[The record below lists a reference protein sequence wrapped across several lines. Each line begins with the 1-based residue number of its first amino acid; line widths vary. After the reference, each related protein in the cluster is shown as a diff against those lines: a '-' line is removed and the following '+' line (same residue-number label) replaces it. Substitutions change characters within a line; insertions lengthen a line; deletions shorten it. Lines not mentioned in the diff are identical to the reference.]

1 MKSYRVHL
9 IRHGVSEGARKGQ
22 YIGLTDSPLCEEG
35 KTRLLALKKEAEYP
49 RADACFCSAN
59 RRCRESLEIL
69 YPEAT
74 GTYLRGLEGCSFGE
88 WEGKTADELKG
99 DELYEKWMRGE
110 EGAVPPGGESTLA
123 FMHRVCE
130 VFEQLVD
137 SMMRSRT
144 ESVVI
149 VTQGDVIMALCAA
162 YGLPRAGLY
171 EWMCE
176 PGHGYTLQITPSLW
190 MRSMVAEVKETLPR
204 YAQEEER
211 EDSLSAARE
220 VLHLQFPGKG
230 EKGEE

>member
-1 MKSYRVHL
+1 
-9 IRHGVSEGARKGQ
+9 
-22 YIGLTDSPLCEEG
+22 
-35 KTRLLALKKEAEYP
+35 
-49 RADACFCSAN
+49 
-59 RRCRESLEIL
+59 
-69 YPEAT
+69 
-74 GTYLRGLEGCSFGE
+74 
-88 WEGKTADELKG
+88 
-99 DELYEKWMRGE
+99 
-110 EGAVPPGGESTLA
+110 
-123 FMHRVCE
+123 
-130 VFEQLVD
+130 
-137 SMMRSRT
+137 MRSRT
-144 ESVVI
+144 ESVAI

-220 VLHLQFPGKG
+220 VLHLQFPGKE